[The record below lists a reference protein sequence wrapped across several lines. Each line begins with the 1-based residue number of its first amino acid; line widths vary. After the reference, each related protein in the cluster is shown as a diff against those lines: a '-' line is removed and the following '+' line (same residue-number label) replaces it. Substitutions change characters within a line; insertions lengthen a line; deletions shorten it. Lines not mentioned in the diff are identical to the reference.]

1 MGVRLLVLTV
11 LSVALMVVD
20 ARFTLLKPVRSQMSL
35 VLMESYWITDLPQ
48 RLWQGVASQFGSR
61 TELVAENEKL
71 KTENLLLQGRMQ
83 KLAAL
88 TEQNVRLRELLNSS
102 ALVNEKVEVAE
113 LIGMDPNPFTHRII
127 INKGERDG
135 VVLGQPVLDARGL
148 MGQVVELMPYTSRVL
163 LLTDTTH
170 SIPVQVNRNGLRA
183 IASGTGNPERLEL
196 RHVADTADIKEGDLL
211 VSSGLGQRF
220 PAGYPVATVKEVIH
234 DSGQP
239 FAIVRAVPTAALNRS
254 RYLLLVFSDN
264 RTPEERANDAAVAQ
278 EAQDRQGG
286 ESAAPATAA
295 PAPVPATVPETSSA
309 CTCDGGSGHHADGHR
324 TCRARCETD
333 PLGHPRARR
342 AACSASPA
350 RRQTASL
357 HAGHRA
363 SPRGSTRRMSSTQ
376 SGNGWMVW
384 LTFAI
389 GLLLSVSP
397 LPQFMEILRPL
408 WLALLL
414 AFWALALPHKV
425 GMVTAWCLGL
435 AEDVLYGTLLG
446 QNALILTLI
455 TFLVLSLQQ
464 RLRMFPM
471 WQQCLVILVIFGLA
485 QLVQLWLSAL
495 TGNRQPTLALV
506 LPALVS
512 ALLWPWVSFGL
523 RGLRLRFKIN

>member
-1 MGVRLLVLTV
+1 MGVRLLVLVV

-35 VLMESYWITDLPQ
+35 VLMQSYWITDFPQ

-61 TELVAENEKL
+61 TELVVDNEKL

-196 RHVADTADIKEGDLL
+196 RHVADTADIKVGDLL

-254 RYLLLVFSDN
+254 RYLLLVFSDS
-264 RTPEERANDAAVAQ
+264 RTPEERANDAAKAQ
-278 EAQDRQGG
+278 EAEQNG
-286 ESAAPATAA
+286 EAPQVIPATVPKPVVPAVAPAPAPVATPVPAASQSGAVKKPAPAPTPAAANPPAAAPAT
-295 PAPVPATVPETSSA
+295 TRE
-309 CTCDGGSGHHADGHR
+309 
-324 TCRARCETD
+324 
-333 PLGHPRARR
+333 
-342 AACSASPA
+342 
-350 RRQTASL
+350 RQ
-357 HAGHRA
+357 
-363 SPRGSTRRMSSTQ
+363 
-376 SGNGWMVW
+376 
-384 LTFAI
+384 
-389 GLLLSVSP
+389 
-397 LPQFMEILRPL
+397 
-408 WLALLL
+408 
-414 AFWALALPHKV
+414 
-425 GMVTAWCLGL
+425 
-435 AEDVLYGTLLG
+435 
-446 QNALILTLI
+446 
-455 TFLVLSLQQ
+455 
-464 RLRMFPM
+464 
-471 WQQCLVILVIFGLA
+471 
-485 QLVQLWLSAL
+485 
-495 TGNRQPTLALV
+495 
-506 LPALVS
+506 
-512 ALLWPWVSFGL
+512 
-523 RGLRLRFKIN
+523 

>member
-1 MGVRLLVLTV
+1 MGVRLLVLVV

-35 VLMESYWITDLPQ
+35 VLMQSYWITDLPQ
-48 RLWQGVASQFGSR
+48 RLLQGVASQFGSR

-71 KTENLLLQGRMQ
+71 QTENLLLQGRLQ

-254 RYLLLVFSDN
+254 RYLLLVFSDS
-264 RTPEERANDAAVAQ
+264 RTPEERANEAAQAQ
-278 EAQDRQGG
+278 EADRQGG
-286 ESAAPATAA
+286 DGAPS
-295 PAPVPATVPETSSA
+295 VPATVPKPAVSA
-309 CTCDGGSGHHADGHR
+309 TPAKPAAPAAATPATPAKPAAHAVKPTPAKPTAGKPP
-324 TCRARCETD
+324 TAT
-333 PLGHPRARR
+333 R
-342 AACSASPA
+342 AA
-350 RRQTASL
+350 
-357 HAGHRA
+357 
-363 SPRGSTRRMSSTQ
+363 PRT
-376 SGNGWMVW
+376 
-384 LTFAI
+384 
-389 GLLLSVSP
+389 
-397 LPQFMEILRPL
+397 E
-408 WLALLL
+408 
-414 AFWALALPHKV
+414 
-425 GMVTAWCLGL
+425 
-435 AEDVLYGTLLG
+435 E
-446 QNALILTLI
+446 
-455 TFLVLSLQQ
+455 
-464 RLRMFPM
+464 
-471 WQQCLVILVIFGLA
+471 
-485 QLVQLWLSAL
+485 
-495 TGNRQPTLALV
+495 
-506 LPALVS
+506 
-512 ALLWPWVSFGL
+512 
-523 RGLRLRFKIN
+523 

>member
-1 MGVRLLVLTV
+1 MKPLFAKGPSLGVRLLVLTV

-113 LIGMDPNPFTHRII
+113 LIGMDPNPFTHRIL

-254 RYLLLVFSDN
+254 RYLLLVFSDT
-264 RTPEERANDAAVAQ
+264 RTPEERANEAAAAQ

-286 ESAAPATAA
+286 ESAAPATPAAVPAIVPKPQVAA
-295 PAPVPATVPETSSA
+295 PAPATPAVPATAPTAAPATPAAKPPRSA
-309 CTCDGGSGHHADGHR
+309 THA
-324 TCRARCETD
+324 
-333 PLGHPRARR
+333 P
-342 AACSASPA
+342 ASQPA
-350 RRQTASL
+350 RPAAKPPVSTPA
-357 HAGHRA
+357 AA
-363 SPRGSTRRMSSTQ
+363 PATRGAR
-376 SGNGWMVW
+376 
-384 LTFAI
+384 
-389 GLLLSVSP
+389 
-397 LPQFMEILRPL
+397 E
-408 WLALLL
+408 
-414 AFWALALPHKV
+414 
-425 GMVTAWCLGL
+425 
-435 AEDVLYGTLLG
+435 E
-446 QNALILTLI
+446 
-455 TFLVLSLQQ
+455 
-464 RLRMFPM
+464 
-471 WQQCLVILVIFGLA
+471 
-485 QLVQLWLSAL
+485 
-495 TGNRQPTLALV
+495 
-506 LPALVS
+506 
-512 ALLWPWVSFGL
+512 
-523 RGLRLRFKIN
+523 

>member
-1 MGVRLLVLTV
+1 MKPLFSKGPSLGVRLLVLVV

-35 VLMESYWITDLPQ
+35 VLMQTYWVTDLPQ
-48 RLWQGVASQFGSR
+48 RLVQGVASQFGSR

-148 MGQVVELMPYTSRVL
+148 MGQVVELMPNTSRVL

-196 RHVADTADIKEGDLL
+196 RHVADTADIKVGDLL

-254 RYLLLVFSDN
+254 RYLLLVFSDS
-264 RTPEERANDAAVAQ
+264 RTPEERANDAAQAQ
-278 EAQDRQGG
+278 EAEQRG
-286 ESAAPATAA
+286 EAP
-295 PAPVPATVPETSSA
+295 PVVPATVPKPAPTA
-309 CTCDGGSGHHADGHR
+309 AAPAAPAAAPAVTPAP
-324 TCRARCETD
+324 AATD
-333 PLGHPRARR
+333 PKTVKKTVP
-342 AACSASPA
+342 AAAKPPA
-350 RRQTASL
+350 AAPAT
-357 HAGHRA
+357 
-363 SPRGSTRRMSSTQ
+363 TRER
-376 SGNGWMVW
+376 
-384 LTFAI
+384 
-389 GLLLSVSP
+389 
-397 LPQFMEILRPL
+397 E
-408 WLALLL
+408 
-414 AFWALALPHKV
+414 
-425 GMVTAWCLGL
+425 
-435 AEDVLYGTLLG
+435 
-446 QNALILTLI
+446 
-455 TFLVLSLQQ
+455 
-464 RLRMFPM
+464 
-471 WQQCLVILVIFGLA
+471 
-485 QLVQLWLSAL
+485 
-495 TGNRQPTLALV
+495 
-506 LPALVS
+506 
-512 ALLWPWVSFGL
+512 
-523 RGLRLRFKIN
+523 

>member
-1 MGVRLLVLTV
+1 MRLLVLVV

-35 VLMESYWITDLPQ
+35 VLMQSYWITDLPQ

-71 KTENLLLQGRMQ
+71 QTENLLLQGRLQ

-196 RHVADTADIKEGDLL
+196 RHVADTADVKEGDLL

-254 RYLLLVFSDN
+254 RYLLLVFSDS
-264 RTPEERANDAAVAQ
+264 RTPEERANDAAQAQ
-278 EAQDRQGG
+278 EAEQGAEVVPG
-286 ESAAPATAA
+286 APAAAAVQPAPVTAPPAPAPAPVSPPASAATNATPVKT
-295 PAPVPATVPETSSA
+295 PAPVPAPATANPPAAVPATIQE
-309 CTCDGGSGHHADGHR
+309 
-324 TCRARCETD
+324 
-333 PLGHPRARR
+333 
-342 AACSASPA
+342 
-350 RRQTASL
+350 RQ
-357 HAGHRA
+357 
-363 SPRGSTRRMSSTQ
+363 
-376 SGNGWMVW
+376 
-384 LTFAI
+384 
-389 GLLLSVSP
+389 
-397 LPQFMEILRPL
+397 
-408 WLALLL
+408 
-414 AFWALALPHKV
+414 
-425 GMVTAWCLGL
+425 
-435 AEDVLYGTLLG
+435 
-446 QNALILTLI
+446 
-455 TFLVLSLQQ
+455 
-464 RLRMFPM
+464 
-471 WQQCLVILVIFGLA
+471 
-485 QLVQLWLSAL
+485 
-495 TGNRQPTLALV
+495 
-506 LPALVS
+506 
-512 ALLWPWVSFGL
+512 
-523 RGLRLRFKIN
+523 

>member
-1 MGVRLLVLTV
+1 LGVRLLVLTV

-20 ARFTLLKPVRSQMSL
+20 ARFTVLKPVRSQMSL

-113 LIGMDPNPFTHRII
+113 LIGMDPNPFTHRIL

-264 RTPEERANDAAVAQ
+264 RTPEERANDAAAAQ

-286 ESAAPATAA
+286 ESAAQAPAA
-295 PAPVPATVPETSSA
+295 PAPVPATVPKPQVPASAAPAAPTPAPAAAPATPAAKPTRSS
-309 CTCDGGSGHHADGHR
+309 THA
-324 TCRARCETD
+324 
-333 PLGHPRARR
+333 P
-342 AACSASPA
+342 ASQPA
-350 RRQTASL
+350 RPAAKPPASTPDTAP
-357 HAGHRA
+357 AT
-363 SPRGSTRRMSSTQ
+363 RGAR
-376 SGNGWMVW
+376 
-384 LTFAI
+384 
-389 GLLLSVSP
+389 
-397 LPQFMEILRPL
+397 E
-408 WLALLL
+408 
-414 AFWALALPHKV
+414 
-425 GMVTAWCLGL
+425 
-435 AEDVLYGTLLG
+435 E
-446 QNALILTLI
+446 
-455 TFLVLSLQQ
+455 
-464 RLRMFPM
+464 
-471 WQQCLVILVIFGLA
+471 
-485 QLVQLWLSAL
+485 
-495 TGNRQPTLALV
+495 
-506 LPALVS
+506 
-512 ALLWPWVSFGL
+512 
-523 RGLRLRFKIN
+523 

>member
-1 MGVRLLVLTV
+1 VRLLVLVV

-20 ARFTLLKPVRSQMSL
+20 ARFTVLKPVRSQMSL
-35 VLMESYWITDLPQ
+35 VLMQSYWIVDLPQ
-48 RLWQGVASQFGSR
+48 RLVQGVASQFGSR
-61 TELVAENEKL
+61 TELIAENEKL
-71 KTENLLLQGRMQ
+71 KTEALLLQGRLQ

-254 RYLLLVFSDN
+254 RYLLLVFSDG
-264 RTPEERANDAAVAQ
+264 RSPEERAADAAHAQ
-278 EAQDRQGG
+278 ESIEKGAEPVAAPATNTTTPAAPVTVPAGTTHPAPASRSGAAPAAAPAAAP
-286 ESAAPATAA
+286 SAAPAAPAPKPASKPPAKPAATKPPAAA
-295 PAPVPATVPETSSA
+295 PATTRERI
-309 CTCDGGSGHHADGHR
+309 DG
-324 TCRARCETD
+324 
-333 PLGHPRARR
+333 
-342 AACSASPA
+342 
-350 RRQTASL
+350 
-357 HAGHRA
+357 
-363 SPRGSTRRMSSTQ
+363 
-376 SGNGWMVW
+376 
-384 LTFAI
+384 
-389 GLLLSVSP
+389 
-397 LPQFMEILRPL
+397 
-408 WLALLL
+408 
-414 AFWALALPHKV
+414 
-425 GMVTAWCLGL
+425 
-435 AEDVLYGTLLG
+435 
-446 QNALILTLI
+446 
-455 TFLVLSLQQ
+455 
-464 RLRMFPM
+464 
-471 WQQCLVILVIFGLA
+471 
-485 QLVQLWLSAL
+485 
-495 TGNRQPTLALV
+495 
-506 LPALVS
+506 
-512 ALLWPWVSFGL
+512 
-523 RGLRLRFKIN
+523 

>member
-1 MGVRLLVLTV
+1 MGVRLLVLVV

-20 ARFTLLKPVRSQMSL
+20 ARFALLKPVRSQMSL
-35 VLMESYWITDLPQ
+35 VLMQTYWITDLPQ
-48 RLWQGVASQFGSR
+48 RLYQGVASQFGSR

-264 RTPEERANDAAVAQ
+264 RTPEERANDAAQAQ
-278 EAQDRQGG
+278 EAEDKQNGT
-286 ESAAPATAA
+286 API
-295 PAPVPATVPETSSA
+295 VPATVPKP
-309 CTCDGGSGHHADGHR
+309 AD
-324 TCRARCETD
+324 
-333 PLGHPRARR
+333 
-342 AACSASPA
+342 AAPA
-350 RRQTASL
+350 T
-357 HAGHRA
+357 
-363 SPRGSTRRMSSTQ
+363 
-376 SGNGWMVW
+376 
-384 LTFAI
+384 
-389 GLLLSVSP
+389 
-397 LPQFMEILRPL
+397 
-408 WLALLL
+408 
-414 AFWALALPHKV
+414 
-425 GMVTAWCLGL
+425 
-435 AEDVLYGTLLG
+435 
-446 QNALILTLI
+446 
-455 TFLVLSLQQ
+455 
-464 RLRMFPM
+464 
-471 WQQCLVILVIFGLA
+471 
-485 QLVQLWLSAL
+485 
-495 TGNRQPTLALV
+495 
-506 LPALVS
+506 PAAVS
-512 ALLWPWVSFGL
+512 APVATPVKPAAHPVKPAATKPPASTPATATPATKPPAA
-523 RGLRLRFKIN
+523 RPAATAPATTRQREE

>member
-1 MGVRLLVLTV
+1 MKPLFAKGPSLGVRLLVLVV

-20 ARFTLLKPVRSQMSL
+20 ARFALLKPVRSQMSL
-35 VLMESYWITDLPQ
+35 VLMQTYWITDLPQ
-48 RLWQGVASQFGSR
+48 RLYQGVASQFGSR

-264 RTPEERANDAAVAQ
+264 RTPEERANDAAQAQ
-278 EAQDRQGG
+278 EAEDKKNGTAPIIPSTVPKPAPG
-286 ESAAPATAA
+286 TPATPAVTPAVGAPAVTPVKPAAHPVKPAATKPPASTPATTTPAAKPPAAAPAARPATA
-295 PAPVPATVPETSSA
+295 PATT
-309 CTCDGGSGHHADGHR
+309 
-324 TCRARCETD
+324 
-333 PLGHPRARR
+333 
-342 AACSASPA
+342 
-350 RRQTASL
+350 RQ
-357 HAGHRA
+357 R
-363 SPRGSTRRMSSTQ
+363 
-376 SGNGWMVW
+376 
-384 LTFAI
+384 
-389 GLLLSVSP
+389 
-397 LPQFMEILRPL
+397 E
-408 WLALLL
+408 
-414 AFWALALPHKV
+414 
-425 GMVTAWCLGL
+425 
-435 AEDVLYGTLLG
+435 E
-446 QNALILTLI
+446 
-455 TFLVLSLQQ
+455 
-464 RLRMFPM
+464 
-471 WQQCLVILVIFGLA
+471 
-485 QLVQLWLSAL
+485 
-495 TGNRQPTLALV
+495 
-506 LPALVS
+506 
-512 ALLWPWVSFGL
+512 
-523 RGLRLRFKIN
+523 

>member
-1 MGVRLLVLTV
+1 MGVRFLVLAV

-20 ARFTLLKPVRSQMSL
+20 ARFDVLKPARSQMSL
-35 VLMESYWITDLPQ
+35 VLMDAYWVTDLPE
-48 RLWQGVASQFGSR
+48 RLWQGVSSQFGSR

-286 ESAAPATAA
+286 DSATPTSPA
-295 PAPVPATVPETSSA
+295 PAPVPATVPKPQVT
-309 CTCDGGSGHHADGHR
+309 T
-324 TCRARCETD
+324 
-333 PLGHPRARR
+333 P
-342 AACSASPA
+342 AATPPA
-350 RRQTASL
+350 TTPAAAPAATPAKPAAHQPA
-357 HAGHRA
+357 A
-363 SPRGSTRRMSSTQ
+363 
-376 SGNGWMVW
+376 
-384 LTFAI
+384 
-389 GLLLSVSP
+389 
-397 LPQFMEILRPL
+397 
-408 WLALLL
+408 
-414 AFWALALPHKV
+414 
-425 GMVTAWCLGL
+425 
-435 AEDVLYGTLLG
+435 
-446 QNALILTLI
+446 
-455 TFLVLSLQQ
+455 
-464 RLRMFPM
+464 
-471 WQQCLVILVIFGLA
+471 
-485 QLVQLWLSAL
+485 
-495 TGNRQPTLALV
+495 RQPASQ
-506 LPALVS
+506 PAKPATKPPAS
-512 ALLWPWVSFGL
+512 TPAATPAT
-523 RGLRLRFKIN
+523 RGAREE

>member
-1 MGVRLLVLTV
+1 MKPLFTKGPSLGVRLLVLAV

-35 VLMESYWITDLPQ
+35 VLMQSYWITDLPQ

-254 RYLLLVFSDN
+254 RYLLLVFSDG
-264 RTPEERANDAAVAQ
+264 RTAEERANEAAQAQ
-278 EAQDRQGG
+278 EALDQHGG
-286 ESAAPATAA
+286 GPII
-295 PAPVPATVPETSSA
+295 PATVPKPAVSVIPATVA
-309 CTCDGGSGHHADGHR
+309 APAVPAAAPAAAPVAATPAKPAAAHAASKPPAS
-324 TCRARCETD
+324 T
-333 PLGHPRARR
+333 P
-342 AACSASPA
+342 AAKPPA
-350 RRQTASL
+350 
-357 HAGHRA
+357 
-363 SPRGSTRRMSSTQ
+363 
-376 SGNGWMVW
+376 
-384 LTFAI
+384 
-389 GLLLSVSP
+389 
-397 LPQFMEILRPL
+397 
-408 WLALLL
+408 
-414 AFWALALPHKV
+414 
-425 GMVTAWCLGL
+425 
-435 AEDVLYGTLLG
+435 
-446 QNALILTLI
+446 
-455 TFLVLSLQQ
+455 
-464 RLRMFPM
+464 
-471 WQQCLVILVIFGLA
+471 A
-485 QLVQLWLSAL
+485 Q
-495 TGNRQPTLALV
+495 
-506 LPALVS
+506 PAAVKPAAKPPVS
-512 ALLWPWVSFGL
+512 APATTGG
-523 RGLRLRFKIN
+523 RE

>member
-1 MGVRLLVLTV
+1 MKPLFAKGPSLGVRLLVLAV

-20 ARFTLLKPVRSQMSL
+20 ARFSLLKPARSQMSL
-35 VLMESYWITDLPQ
+35 VLMDAYWITDLPG
-48 RLWQGVASQFGSR
+48 RLWEGVASQFGSR

-163 LLTDTTH
+163 LLTDSTH

-196 RHVADTADIKEGDLL
+196 RHVADTADVKEGDLL

-264 RTPEERANDAAVAQ
+264 RTAEERANDAAQAQ
-278 EAQDRQGG
+278 ENLDAFGG
-286 ESAAPATAA
+286 GPII
-295 PAPVPATVPETSSA
+295 PATVPKTVNTPA
-309 CTCDGGSGHHADGHR
+309 QAPAASG
-324 TCRARCETD
+324 
-333 PLGHPRARR
+333 
-342 AACSASPA
+342 SPA
-350 RRQTASL
+350 AAPAAATPAKPAASKPP
-357 HAGHRA
+357 AKPPAATPAA
-363 SPRGSTRRMSSTQ
+363 SKPPAAQPAS
-376 SGNGWMVW
+376 
-384 LTFAI
+384 A
-389 GLLLSVSP
+389 
-397 LPQFMEILRPL
+397 RP
-408 WLALLL
+408 A
-414 AFWALALPHKV
+414 AKPP
-425 GMVTAWCLGL
+425 VTAP
-435 AEDVLYGTLLG
+435 AT
-446 QNALILTLI
+446 
-455 TFLVLSLQQ
+455 
-464 RLRMFPM
+464 
-471 WQQCLVILVIFGLA
+471 
-485 QLVQLWLSAL
+485 
-495 TGNRQPTLALV
+495 TGGRE
-506 LPALVS
+506 
-512 ALLWPWVSFGL
+512 
-523 RGLRLRFKIN
+523 

>member
-1 MGVRLLVLTV
+1 MGVRLLVLVV

-35 VLMESYWITDLPQ
+35 VLMQTYWVTDLAQ
-48 RLWQGVASQFGSR
+48 RLVQGVASQFGSR

-148 MGQVVELMPYTSRVL
+148 MGQVVELMPNTSRVL

-196 RHVADTADIKEGDLL
+196 RHVADTADIKVGDLL

-254 RYLLLVFSDN
+254 RYLLLVFSDS
-264 RTPEERANDAAVAQ
+264 RTPEERANDAAQAQ
-278 EAQDRQGG
+278 EAEQRG
-286 ESAAPATAA
+286 EAP
-295 PAPVPATVPETSSA
+295 PVVPATVPKPAPTA
-309 CTCDGGSGHHADGHR
+309 AAPAAPAAA
-324 TCRARCETD
+324 RAVTPAPAATD
-333 PLGHPRARR
+333 PKTVKKPVP
-342 AACSASPA
+342 AAAKPPA
-350 RRQTASL
+350 AAPAT
-357 HAGHRA
+357 
-363 SPRGSTRRMSSTQ
+363 TRER
-376 SGNGWMVW
+376 
-384 LTFAI
+384 
-389 GLLLSVSP
+389 
-397 LPQFMEILRPL
+397 E
-408 WLALLL
+408 
-414 AFWALALPHKV
+414 
-425 GMVTAWCLGL
+425 
-435 AEDVLYGTLLG
+435 
-446 QNALILTLI
+446 
-455 TFLVLSLQQ
+455 
-464 RLRMFPM
+464 
-471 WQQCLVILVIFGLA
+471 
-485 QLVQLWLSAL
+485 
-495 TGNRQPTLALV
+495 
-506 LPALVS
+506 
-512 ALLWPWVSFGL
+512 
-523 RGLRLRFKIN
+523 

>member
-1 MGVRLLVLTV
+1 MLVV
-11 LSVALMVVD
+11 LSVAVMVVD

-35 VLMESYWITDLPQ
+35 VLMQSYWIADLPE
-48 RLWQGVASQFGSR
+48 RLYQGVASQFGSR
-61 TELVAENEKL
+61 TELAAENEKL
-71 KTENLLLQGRMQ
+71 KTENLLLQGRLQ

-254 RYLLLVFSDN
+254 RYLLLVFSDG
-264 RTPEERANDAAVAQ
+264 RSPEERAADAAQQQ
-278 EAQDRQGG
+278 ESLDRQTADPAVVP
-286 ESAAPATAA
+286 SATLPATPASTAA
-295 PAPVPATVPETSSA
+295 PAKPAATHATPAPSTSTAQPAGATPAKTQTTKPVAKPPAKPATGTAPATTAPSTSRSAPATPRSAPET
-309 CTCDGGSGHHADGHR
+309 
-324 TCRARCETD
+324 
-333 PLGHPRARR
+333 PR
-342 AACSASPA
+342 
-350 RRQTASL
+350 
-357 HAGHRA
+357 
-363 SPRGSTRRMSSTQ
+363 
-376 SGNGWMVW
+376 
-384 LTFAI
+384 
-389 GLLLSVSP
+389 
-397 LPQFMEILRPL
+397 
-408 WLALLL
+408 
-414 AFWALALPHKV
+414 
-425 GMVTAWCLGL
+425 
-435 AEDVLYGTLLG
+435 
-446 QNALILTLI
+446 
-455 TFLVLSLQQ
+455 Q
-464 RLRMFPM
+464 REE
-471 WQQCLVILVIFGLA
+471 
-485 QLVQLWLSAL
+485 
-495 TGNRQPTLALV
+495 
-506 LPALVS
+506 
-512 ALLWPWVSFGL
+512 
-523 RGLRLRFKIN
+523 

>member
-1 MGVRLLVLTV
+1 MGVRLLVLVV

-20 ARFTLLKPVRSQMSL
+20 ARFALLKPVRSQMSL
-35 VLMESYWITDLPQ
+35 VLMQTYWITDLPQ
-48 RLWQGVASQFGSR
+48 RLFQGVSSQFGSR

-183 IASGTGNPERLEL
+183 IASGTGNPESLEL
-196 RHVADTADIKEGDLL
+196 RHVADTADIKVGDLL

-254 RYLLLVFSDN
+254 RYLLLVFSDS
-264 RTPEERANDAAVAQ
+264 RTPEERANDAAKAQ
-278 EAQDRQGG
+278 QAEQNG
-286 ESAAPATAA
+286 EP
-295 PAPVPATVPETSSA
+295 PPIIPATVPKPVA
-309 CTCDGGSGHHADGHR
+309 
-324 TCRARCETD
+324 
-333 PLGHPRARR
+333 P
-342 AACSASPA
+342 AAAVIPA
-350 RRQTASL
+350 AVAPAPAAVAEPKTVKKPAPAATPAAKPPAAVPATTRERQ
-357 HAGHRA
+357 
-363 SPRGSTRRMSSTQ
+363 
-376 SGNGWMVW
+376 
-384 LTFAI
+384 
-389 GLLLSVSP
+389 
-397 LPQFMEILRPL
+397 
-408 WLALLL
+408 
-414 AFWALALPHKV
+414 
-425 GMVTAWCLGL
+425 
-435 AEDVLYGTLLG
+435 
-446 QNALILTLI
+446 
-455 TFLVLSLQQ
+455 
-464 RLRMFPM
+464 
-471 WQQCLVILVIFGLA
+471 
-485 QLVQLWLSAL
+485 
-495 TGNRQPTLALV
+495 
-506 LPALVS
+506 
-512 ALLWPWVSFGL
+512 
-523 RGLRLRFKIN
+523 

>member
-1 MGVRLLVLTV
+1 MRLLVLAV

-35 VLMESYWITDLPQ
+35 VLMQSYWITDLPQ

-254 RYLLLVFSDN
+254 RYLLLVFADS
-264 RTPEERANDAAVAQ
+264 RTAEERANEAAQAQ
-278 EAQDRQGG
+278 EALDQHGG
-286 ESAAPATAA
+286 GPMIPPTVYKPAAIIPAAMAAPAAPVAPVTA
-295 PAPVPATVPETSSA
+295 PAPVPAP
-309 CTCDGGSGHHADGHR
+309 
-324 TCRARCETD
+324 
-333 PLGHPRARR
+333 
-342 AACSASPA
+342 AATPA
-350 RRQTASL
+350 KPTA
-357 HAGHRA
+357 AKPVA
-363 SPRGSTRRMSSTQ
+363 AKPP
-376 SGNGWMVW
+376 
-384 LTFAI
+384 A
-389 GLLLSVSP
+389 
-397 LPQFMEILRPL
+397 
-408 WLALLL
+408 
-414 AFWALALPHKV
+414 
-425 GMVTAWCLGL
+425 
-435 AEDVLYGTLLG
+435 
-446 QNALILTLI
+446 
-455 TFLVLSLQQ
+455 
-464 RLRMFPM
+464 
-471 WQQCLVILVIFGLA
+471 A
-485 QLVQLWLSAL
+485 Q
-495 TGNRQPTLALV
+495 
-506 LPALVS
+506 PAAVKPAAKPPVS
-512 ALLWPWVSFGL
+512 APATPGG
-523 RGLRLRFKIN
+523 RE

>member
-1 MGVRLLVLTV
+1 LGVRLLVLVV

-20 ARFTLLKPVRSQMSL
+20 ARFSLLKPVRSQMSL
-35 VLMESYWITDLPQ
+35 VLMQSYWIVDLPQ
-48 RLWQGVASQFGSR
+48 RMFQGVASQFGSR
-61 TELVAENEKL
+61 TELIAENEKL
-71 KTENLLLQGRMQ
+71 RTEALLLQGRLQ

-254 RYLLLVFSDN
+254 RYLLLVFSDG
-264 RTPEERANDAAVAQ
+264 RSPEERAAEAAQAQ
-278 EAQDRQGG
+278 ESIDRGV
-286 ESAAPATAA
+286 EPAAAPTLPPLSPAFPMWPQSVTPHFPSAGAQPKPVGQGAA
-295 PAPVPATVPETSSA
+295 APVPA
-309 CTCDGGSGHHADGHR
+309 
-324 TCRARCETD
+324 
-333 PLGHPRARR
+333 
-342 AACSASPA
+342 SPA
-350 RRQTASL
+350 TAPAAPRP
-357 HAGHRA
+357 AGTQAPA
-363 SPRGSTRRMSSTQ
+363 SSPSTTRGPID
-376 SGNGWMVW
+376 G
-384 LTFAI
+384 
-389 GLLLSVSP
+389 
-397 LPQFMEILRPL
+397 
-408 WLALLL
+408 
-414 AFWALALPHKV
+414 
-425 GMVTAWCLGL
+425 
-435 AEDVLYGTLLG
+435 
-446 QNALILTLI
+446 
-455 TFLVLSLQQ
+455 
-464 RLRMFPM
+464 
-471 WQQCLVILVIFGLA
+471 
-485 QLVQLWLSAL
+485 
-495 TGNRQPTLALV
+495 
-506 LPALVS
+506 
-512 ALLWPWVSFGL
+512 
-523 RGLRLRFKIN
+523 

>member
-1 MGVRLLVLTV
+1 MRLLVLAV

-278 EAQDRQGG
+278 EAQDRQGSDASTPG
-286 ESAAPATAA
+286 TPTPAATPNPSTPASTAPASATPPAAASVAPAATTPARPATHAPATR
-295 PAPVPATVPETSSA
+295 PATKPPATTPA
-309 CTCDGGSGHHADGHR
+309 TRG
-324 TCRARCETD
+324 ARE
-333 PLGHPRARR
+333 
-342 AACSASPA
+342 
-350 RRQTASL
+350 
-357 HAGHRA
+357 
-363 SPRGSTRRMSSTQ
+363 
-376 SGNGWMVW
+376 
-384 LTFAI
+384 
-389 GLLLSVSP
+389 
-397 LPQFMEILRPL
+397 E
-408 WLALLL
+408 
-414 AFWALALPHKV
+414 
-425 GMVTAWCLGL
+425 
-435 AEDVLYGTLLG
+435 
-446 QNALILTLI
+446 
-455 TFLVLSLQQ
+455 
-464 RLRMFPM
+464 
-471 WQQCLVILVIFGLA
+471 
-485 QLVQLWLSAL
+485 
-495 TGNRQPTLALV
+495 
-506 LPALVS
+506 
-512 ALLWPWVSFGL
+512 
-523 RGLRLRFKIN
+523 

>member
-1 MGVRLLVLTV
+1 MGVRFLVLAV
-11 LSVALMVVD
+11 LSIALMVVD
-20 ARFTLLKPVRSQMSL
+20 ARFEVLKPARSQMSL
-35 VLMESYWITDLPQ
+35 VLMDAYWITDLPE
-48 RLWQGVASQFGSR
+48 RLWQGVSSQFGSR

-113 LIGMDPNPFTHRII
+113 LIGVDPNPFTHRII

-254 RYLLLVFSDN
+254 RYILLVFSDS
-264 RTPEERANDAAVAQ
+264 RTPEERANEAAQAQDADQHPGGAVIVPVTVPKPAAAVTP
-278 EAQDRQGG
+278 
-286 ESAAPATAA
+286 APATATPATPTAAKPVTKPSA
-295 PAPVPATVPETSSA
+295 PAKPAAHSAAAKPAAVVKPAATKPSATAPEA
-309 CTCDGGSGHHADGHR
+309 
-324 TCRARCETD
+324 
-333 PLGHPRARR
+333 
-342 AACSASPA
+342 
-350 RRQTASL
+350 TAQ
-357 HAGHRA
+357 GR
-363 SPRGSTRRMSSTQ
+363 
-376 SGNGWMVW
+376 
-384 LTFAI
+384 
-389 GLLLSVSP
+389 
-397 LPQFMEILRPL
+397 E
-408 WLALLL
+408 
-414 AFWALALPHKV
+414 
-425 GMVTAWCLGL
+425 
-435 AEDVLYGTLLG
+435 
-446 QNALILTLI
+446 
-455 TFLVLSLQQ
+455 
-464 RLRMFPM
+464 
-471 WQQCLVILVIFGLA
+471 
-485 QLVQLWLSAL
+485 
-495 TGNRQPTLALV
+495 
-506 LPALVS
+506 
-512 ALLWPWVSFGL
+512 
-523 RGLRLRFKIN
+523 